1 MAEDGKTIVNALYE
15 ALDERR
21 RARGLTWPQ
30 AAREIGAVSTST
42 LTGMRGRRSLEG
54 DGVLQ
59 MLRWLERSP
68 ESFVNG
74 AQLSGLDAAL
84 PPVTPPSILRFD
96 SAAIHAALAAKRAE
110 RRLTWRQVALEIG
123 GTNAANLTRL
133 AEGGRV
139 AFPEVMRIAS
149 WIGLPTA
156 RFVRVT
162 AR

>member
-1 MAEDGKTIVNALYE
+1 MADDGNALYE

-30 AAREIGAVSTST
+30 AAQEIGAVSVST

-59 MLRWLERSP
+59 MLRWVERSP
-68 ESFVNG
+68 ESFFNG
-74 AQLSGLDAAL
+74 ARFSGLDTAL

-96 SAAIHAALAAKRAE
+96 PAAIHAALAARRAE
-110 RRLTWRQVALEIG
+110 RRLTWRQVAIEIG
-123 GTNAANLTRL
+123 GINPASLTRL
-133 AEGGRV
+133 AAGGRV
-139 AFPEVMRIAS
+139 AFPEVMRIVS

-162 AR
+162 G